1 MDRGNSMNMATRTG
15 KAHAAAPQP
24 IMNEGQQAHFPEPF
38 VDAEKAAAFLCLRA
52 RRVLELARA
61 GSIPAYP
68 LGDGQ
73 RRVWRFRLSEVA
85 SAVAALRG
93 VHSTR
98 QFPAPIGEN

>member
-1 MDRGNSMNMATRTG
+1 MNIATRTG

-24 IMNEGQQAHFPEPF
+24 IMNTGQQAHFPEPF
-38 VDAEKAAAFLCLRA
+38 VDAEKAAAFLSLRP

-61 GSIPAYP
+61 GAIPAYP

-85 SAVAALRG
+85 CAVASSHPG

>member
-1 MDRGNSMNMATRTG
+1 MNIAQRSG
-15 KAHAAAPQP
+15 KVHAAAPQP
-24 IMNEGQQAHFPEPF
+24 LKNEGQQSHFPEPF
-38 VDAEKAAAFLCLRA
+38 VDAEKTAAFLCLRV

-85 SAVAALRG
+85 CAVASSHPG

-98 QFPAPIGEN
+98 QFPAPMGEN

>member
-1 MDRGNSMNMATRTG
+1 MKIGGTTG
-15 KAHAAAPQP
+15 KAELLQPQLAVVT
-24 IMNEGQQAHFPEPF
+24 EQQGHLPEPF
-38 VDAEKAAAFLCLRA
+38 VDAEKAAAFLSLRP

-68 LGDGQ
+68 LGNKE

-85 SAVAALRG
+85 SAIAALRG

>member
-1 MDRGNSMNMATRTG
+1 MKIEGTTG
-15 KAHAAAPQP
+15 KAELPRPQLAN
-24 IMNEGQQAHFPEPF
+24 ITGQQTYFPEPF
-38 VDAEKAAAFLCLRA
+38 VDAEKAAAFLCLRP

-73 RRVWRFRLSEVA
+73 RRIWRFRLTEVA
-85 SAVAALRG
+85 SAVAGSRG

-98 QFPAPIGEN
+98 QSPAPTQETI

>member
-1 MDRGNSMNMATRTG
+1 MNIAQRSG
-15 KAHAAAPQP
+15 KAELLQPQLAV
-24 IMNEGQQAHFPEPF
+24 ITGQQGHLPEPF
-38 VDAEKAAAFLCLRA
+38 VDAEKAAAFLSLRP

-61 GSIPAYP
+61 GFIPAYP

-85 SAVAALRG
+85 SAIAGSHHG

>member
-1 MDRGNSMNMATRTG
+1 MKIGGTTG
-15 KAHAAAPQP
+15 KAELLQPQLAVVT
-24 IMNEGQQAHFPEPF
+24 EQQGHLPEPF
-38 VDAEKAAAFLCLRA
+38 VDAEKAAAFLSLRP

-85 SAVAALRG
+85 CAVASSHHG

>member
-1 MDRGNSMNMATRTG
+1 MKIADRMG
-15 KAHAAAPQP
+15 KADAAPPQP
-24 IMNEGQQAHFPEPF
+24 LTITGQHDYFPEPF
-38 VDAEKAAAFLCLRA
+38 VDAEKTAAFLSLRP

-61 GSIPAYP
+61 RRIPAYP

-85 SAVAALRG
+85 SAVASFHHG

>member
-1 MDRGNSMNMATRTG
+1 MKIDGTTG
-15 KAHAAAPQP
+15 KAELLRPQLATTT
-24 IMNEGQQAHFPEPF
+24 GQHDYFPEPF
-38 VDAEKAAAFLCLRA
+38 VDAEKTAAFLSVRP

-61 GSIPAYP
+61 GTIPAYP

-85 SAVAALRG
+85 SALASLHHG

>member
-1 MDRGNSMNMATRTG
+1 MNIAERTG

-24 IMNEGQQAHFPEPF
+24 IMNTGQQSFFPEPF
-38 VDAEKAAAFLCLRA
+38 VDAEKAATFLSLRP

-68 LGDGQ
+68 LGNKE

-98 QFPAPIGEN
+98 QFSAPIGEN